1 MYLFI
6 EGGAQAMSLLSV
18 KDLSYVYSKGTPFEH
33 TAVNSVSFDVDRGD
47 FIGII
52 GHTGSGKSTLVQMLN
67 GLLKPTSGT
76 ITLDGINIW
85 DKPKEIRKIRFK
97 VGLVFQYP
105 EYQLF
110 EETVEKDI
118 AFGPTNMGLKE
129 SEIQTRVKD
138 AAKFVDLNPELL
150 PKSPFDLS
158 GGEKRRAAIAGVIAM
173 DPDILILDEPCAGLD
188 PLGRDILLSQIY
200 SYHKERGNTV
210 LLVSH
215 SMEDV
220 ATVCDKVLVMN
231 RSQLE
236 MFDTTAAVFSQGERL
251 ASMGLRI
258 PQITSITDS
267 LIEAGIPLSKG
278 TLTVEQAVEE
288 ITEYLKREG
297 RL

>member
-1 MYLFI
+1 
-6 EGGAQAMSLLSV
+6 MSLLSV
-18 KDLSYVYSKGTPFEH
+18 KDVSFVYSQKTPFQH
-33 TAVNSVSFDVDRGD
+33 TAVENVSFDVDQGD

-67 GLLKPTSGT
+67 GLLKPTSGS

-85 DKPKEIRKIRFK
+85 DKPKEIRKIRFR

-118 AFGPTNMGLKE
+118 SFGPMNMGLSEEEIKE
-129 SEIQTRVKD
+129 RVHK
-138 AAKFVDLNPELL
+138 AAQFVGLDTELL
-150 PKSPFDLS
+150 QKSPFDLS

-173 DPDILILDEPCAGLD
+173 NPDILILDEPCAGLD
-188 PLGRDILLSQIY
+188 PLGRDVLLAQIY
-200 SYHKERGNTV
+200 RYHQQRGNTV

-220 ATVCDKVLVMN
+220 AAVCDKALVMN
-231 RSQLE
+231 HSHLE
-236 MFDTTAAVFSQGERL
+236 MYDTCDRIFSQGDRL
-251 ASMGLRI
+251 AAMGLRV
-258 PQITSITDS
+258 PQITAIVDD
-267 LIEAGIPLSKG
+267 LIAAGFPLNQG
-278 TLTVEQAVEE
+278 TLTVENAVHD
-288 ITEYLKREG
+288 ITEYLKKEG

>member
-1 MYLFI
+1 
-6 EGGAQAMSLLSV
+6 MSLLSV
-18 KDLSYVYSKGTPFEH
+18 KDVSFVYSQKTPFQH
-33 TAVNSVSFDVDRGD
+33 TAVENVSFDVDQGD

-67 GLLKPTSGT
+67 GLLKPTSGS

-85 DKPKEIRKIRFK
+85 DKPKEIRKIRFR

-118 AFGPTNMGLKE
+118 SFGPMNMGLSEEEIKE
-129 SEIQTRVKD
+129 RVHK
-138 AAKFVDLNPELL
+138 AAQFVGLDTELL
-150 PKSPFDLS
+150 QKSPFDLS

-188 PLGRDILLSQIY
+188 PLGRDVLLAQIY
-200 SYHKERGNTV
+200 RYHQQRGNTV

-220 ATVCDKVLVMN
+220 AAVCDKALVMN
-231 RSQLE
+231 HSHLE
-236 MFDTTAAVFSQGERL
+236 MYDTCDRIFSQGDRL
-251 ASMGLRI
+251 AAMGLRV
-258 PQITSITDS
+258 PQITAIVDD
-267 LIEAGIPLSKG
+267 LIAAGFPLNQG
-278 TLTVEQAVEE
+278 TLTVENAVHD
-288 ITEYLKREG
+288 ITEYLKKEG

>member
-1 MYLFI
+1 
-6 EGGAQAMSLLSV
+6 MSLLSV
-18 KDLSYVYSKGTPFEH
+18 KDVSFVYSQKTPFQH
-33 TAVNSVSFDVDRGD
+33 TAVENVSFDVDQGD

-67 GLLKPTSGT
+67 GLLKPTSGS

-85 DKPKEIRKIRFK
+85 DKPKEIRKIRFR

-118 AFGPTNMGLKE
+118 SFGPMNMGLSEEEIKE
-129 SEIQTRVKD
+129 RVHK
-138 AAKFVDLNPELL
+138 AAQFVGLDTELL
-150 PKSPFDLS
+150 QKSPFDLS

-188 PLGRDILLSQIY
+188 PLGRDVLLAQIY
-200 SYHKERGNTV
+200 RYHQQRGNTV

-220 ATVCDKVLVMN
+220 AAVCDKALVMN
-231 RSQLE
+231 HSHLE
-236 MFDTTAAVFSQGERL
+236 MYDTCDRIFSQGDRL
-251 ASMGLRI
+251 AAMGLRV
-258 PQITSITDS
+258 PQITAIVDDLIT
-267 LIEAGIPLSKG
+267 AGFPLNQG
-278 TLTVEQAVEE
+278 TLTVENAVHD
-288 ITEYLKREG
+288 ITEYLKKEG

>member
-1 MYLFI
+1 
-6 EGGAQAMSLLSV
+6 MSLLSV
-18 KDLSYVYSKGTPFEH
+18 KELSFVYSQGTPFEH
-33 TAVNSVSFDVDRGD
+33 TAVDKVSFEVERGD

-76 ITLDGINIW
+76 IALDGIDIW

-118 AFGPTNMGLKE
+118 AFGPTNMGLSEKE
-129 SEIQTRVKD
+129 IAERVRKAAQFVGLDKD
-138 AAKFVDLNPELL
+138 LL
-150 PKSPFDLS
+150 EKSPFDLS
-158 GGEKRRAAIAGVIAM
+158 GGEKRRAAIAGVVAM

-188 PLGRDILLSQIY
+188 PLGRDVLLTQIY
-200 SYHKERGNTV
+200 RYHKERGNTI

-220 ATVCDKVLVMN
+220 ASVCDKVLVMN
-231 RSQLE
+231 KSHLE
-236 MFDTTAAVFSQGERL
+236 MFDTADKIFSQGEKL
-251 ASMGLRI
+251 SSMGLRI
-258 PQITSITDS
+258 PQITSIMDA
-267 LIEAGIPLSKG
+267 LIAAGFPLPKG
-278 TLTVEQAVEE
+278 TLTVENAVRD
-288 ITEYLKREG
+288 ITEYLKKEG

>member
-1 MYLFI
+1 
-6 EGGAQAMSLLSV
+6 MSLLSV
-18 KDLSYVYSKGTPFEH
+18 KDVTYVYSQGTPFEH
-33 TAVNSVSFDVDRGD
+33 KAVDGVSFDVERGD

-67 GLLKPTSGT
+67 GLLKPTGGT

-85 DKPKEIRKIRFK
+85 DKPKVIRKIRFK
-97 VGLVFQYP
+97 IGLVFQYP

-110 EETVEKDI
+110 EESVEKDI
-118 AFGPTNMGLKE
+118 AFGPSNMGLTDEQIKE
-129 SEIQTRVKD
+129 RVIS
-138 AAKFVDLNPELL
+138 AAQFVGLNPELL

-188 PLGRDILLSQIY
+188 PLGRDILLTQIY
-200 SYHKERGNTV
+200 RYHKERGNTV

-220 ATVCDKVLVMN
+220 ASVCDKVLVMN
-231 RSQLE
+231 QSRLE
-236 MFDTTAAVFSQGERL
+236 MFDTCEQVFSQGERL
-251 ASMGLRI
+251 SAMGLRI
-258 PQITSITDS
+258 PQITAIVDS
-267 LIEAGIPLSKG
+267 LISEGIPLNKG
-278 TLTVEQAVEE
+278 TLTVESAVLD
-288 ITEYLKREG
+288 ITEYLKKEG